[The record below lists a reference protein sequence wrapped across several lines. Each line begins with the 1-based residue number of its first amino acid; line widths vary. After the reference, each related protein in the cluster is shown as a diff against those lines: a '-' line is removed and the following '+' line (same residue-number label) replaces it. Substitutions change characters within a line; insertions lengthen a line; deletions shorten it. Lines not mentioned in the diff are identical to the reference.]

1 MKPQNTLY
9 ITDLDGTLL
18 DACSQVSQRSA
29 AIISEL
35 SRKGAMISVATAR
48 TPATVDRLLS
58 HTYTTIPFI
67 TFTGATMWD
76 RTSRRYIDPQLI
88 GQPVRDRILAILAAE
103 GIHPFIYTI
112 APDSIIHAY
121 YSGPVNHAVR
131 KFANE
136 RSRLELKRMHINT
149 EKMPYGAEPI
159 LIFALGPLESLQ
171 RAASRLEASECCSFS
186 CYPDIFNPANGYLE
200 IFDRGVS
207 KASAVRKLKAMTGAE
222 RLVVF
227 GDNLNDLPMMRE
239 ADVAV
244 AVANAFPQ
252 VKESADVVI
261 GPNTADSVA
270 LFIEKDTGIKL

>member
-1 MKPQNTLY
+1 MNSQKTLY

-18 DACSQVSQRSA
+18 DGCSQVSQRSA

-35 SRKGAMISVATAR
+35 SRKGVMISVATAR

-58 HTYTTIPFI
+58 HAFTTIPFI

-103 GIHPFIYTI
+103 GIHPFVYTI
-112 APDSIIHAY
+112 APDAIIHSY
-121 YSGPVNHAVR
+121 YCGPISNAVR
-131 KFANE
+131 KFAGE
-136 RSRLELKRMHINT
+136 RSHLELKRMHINT
-149 EKMPYGAEPI
+149 EKMPGHAEPI

-171 RAASRLEASECCSFS
+171 RAATQLDTCGCCSYS

-252 VKESADVVI
+252 VKESADVII
-261 GPNTADSVA
+261 GPNTADSVV
-270 LFIEKDTGIKL
+270 LFIEKDTGIQL

>member
-121 YSGPVNHAVR
+121 
-131 KFANE
+131 F
-136 RSRLELKRMHINT
+136 
-149 EKMPYGAEPI
+149 
-159 LIFALGPLESLQ
+159 
-171 RAASRLEASECCSFS
+171 
-186 CYPDIFNPANGYLE
+186 
-200 IFDRGVS
+200 
-207 KASAVRKLKAMTGAE
+207 
-222 RLVVF
+222 
-227 GDNLNDLPMMRE
+227 
-239 ADVAV
+239 
-244 AVANAFPQ
+244 
-252 VKESADVVI
+252 
-261 GPNTADSVA
+261 
-270 LFIEKDTGIKL
+270 LFF

>member
-131 KFANE
+131 KFADE

-149 EKMPYGAEPI
+149 EKMPYGTEPI

-207 KASAVRKLKAMTGAE
+207 KASAVRRRE
-222 RLVVF
+222 R
-227 GDNLNDLPMMRE
+227 R
-239 ADVAV
+239 
-244 AVANAFPQ
+244 
-252 VKESADVVI
+252 KESADVVI

-270 LFIEKDTGIKL
+270 LFIEKDTGIQL